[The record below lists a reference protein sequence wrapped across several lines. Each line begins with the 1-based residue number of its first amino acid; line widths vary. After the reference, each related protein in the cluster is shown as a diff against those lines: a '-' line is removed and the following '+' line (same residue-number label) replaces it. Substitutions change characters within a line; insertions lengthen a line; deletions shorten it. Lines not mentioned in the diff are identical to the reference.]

1 MTICHPSPKDLWHS
15 LREQLNLGEGEHP
28 ELQGWMDT
36 RSKLTLV
43 WGTQSITN
51 FLLEERFMGRGHK
64 WIQDIELSFC
74 EIILDYYYSMI
85 KKKKM
90 FLCLTIVTHSEFS
103 WCLIHSHPCKCISGF
118 GMCLLTGIF
127 TPRETQNIGLL
138 GPTWFLI
145 NVSPFPT
152 ALHSI
157 SCHE

>member
-85 KKKKM
+85 KKKK
-90 FLCLTIVTHSEFS
+90 CSCVS
-103 WCLIHSHPCKCISGF
+103 
-118 GMCLLTGIF
+118 LLL
-127 TPRETQNIGLL
+127 PTQSLVG
-138 GPTWFLI
+138 
-145 NVSPFPT
+145 
-152 ALHSI
+152 A
-157 SCHE
+157 